1 MVCCQTAQPMLTET
15 EKYLVRAI
23 QAGDYKAFRML
34 FDSFYA
40 LLCRFAKTYVRS
52 PETAEDIVSE
62 FFVKIWERP
71 EILAPAV
78 SLKSYLCRSIYNSC
92 MNYLTRNRPKYG
104 ELDGPAAEKLH
115 ELVTGSAGELPS
127 SAIMLAELDE
137 EIYKAV
143 SQLPAECARIFIMSR
158 QEGMSHREIAEKL
171 GIAENTVKVQIFRAL
186 SKLRESLKEFF

>member
-1 MVCCQTAQPMLTET
+1 MLTET
-15 EKYLVRAI
+15 ERYLVRAI

-34 FDSFYA
+34 FDSFYV

-71 EILAPAV
+71 EMLAPAV
-78 SLKSYLCRSIYNSC
+78 SLKNYLCRCIYNSC
-92 MNYLTRNRPKYG
+92 MNYLTRNHPKFG

-127 SAIMLAELDE
+127 SALMLAELDD
-137 EIYKAV
+137 EISKAV
-143 SQLPAECARIFIMSR
+143 SQLPAECARIFLMSR